1 MGSTYCSR
9 CAIEEYAL
17 ISKTCNYNIFDEYQ
31 LPNVISQYDLLS
43 VYDLIN
49 RDEISMS

>member
-1 MGSTYCSR
+1 MGSTYYSR
-9 CAIEEYAL
+9 YAIEDHVL
-17 ISKTCNYNIFDEYQ
+17 ISKTYDYNIFDVYQ

-43 VYDLIN
+43 EYDLIN

>member
-9 CAIEEYAL
+9 YAIEEYVL
-17 ISKTCNYNIFDEYQ
+17 ISKTCDYNISDEYQ
-31 LPNVISQYDLLS
+31 LPNVISKYDLLS
-43 VYDLIN
+43 GYDLIN